1 MTSLLQ
7 SQRAVNLNK
16 IPDQIGKVFVVT
28 GGNIGLGYE
37 VAKALAASNAH
48 VFLTARNPEKQRGA
62 IQRIKSDHPGAK
74 IEGLHVD
81 YLNGFGDIE
90 DCAEQFKA
98 RNLPLHGLINN
109 IGTENPPDIKSKEG
123 FDPTQ
128 ASNYLG
134 HFYLTHLLLEKLMET
149 PQSRVVNL
157 TSLVEPNGTIEWTDI
172 GGKKVKRSGYQMY
185 AASKLMLYMFGVEL
199 QRRLRSVG
207 SSTDIFSAHPGVAQ
221 TDAFRKSDKSKA
233 MARIMA
239 SGADLIGQSPGGGAQ
254 SLVRCATDPAL
265 TGMGGGDRHWGSWY
279 TGIPFQ
285 PFGSTWPLCFTVNW
299 NNMGYRSPINPLI
312 RDPEACTKLYLATLD
327 LVNEYAATKIAACG
341 ERSVSAR

>member
-7 SQRAVNLNK
+7 SQRAVNLKK
-16 IPDQIGKVFVVT
+16 IPDQSGKVFVVT
-28 GGNIGLGYE
+28 GGNVGLGYE

-48 VFLTARNPEKQRGA
+48 VFMTARNPEKQRRA
-62 IQRIKSDHPGAK
+62 IQRIISDHPGAK

-81 YLNGFGDIE
+81 YLNGFGNIE
-90 DCAEQFKA
+90 DCAEQFKD

-109 IGTENPPDIKSKEG
+109 IGTENPADIKSKEG

-134 HFYLTHLLLEKLMET
+134 HFYLTHMLLENLMET

-199 QRRLRSVG
+199 QKRLRSVG

-221 TDAFRKSDKSKA
+221 TDAFRKSDKSKV

-265 TGMGGGDRHWGSWY
+265 TGRYPSAPSHMLW
-279 TGIPFQ
+279 
-285 PFGSTWPLCFTVNW
+285 C
-299 NNMGYRSPINPLI
+299 
-312 RDPEACTKLYLATLD
+312 D
-327 LVNEYAATKIAACG
+327 LHALMASNYG
-341 ERSVSAR
+341 LQLPVSANLCLDACCLEAGT

>member
-1 MTSLLQ
+1 MIAVLVLLRSSCFYPHAPFVSSAPSVTSTYIITE
-7 SQRAVNLNK
+7 S
-16 IPDQIGKVFVVT
+16 
-28 GGNIGLGYE
+28 
-37 VAKALAASNAH
+37 ALAC
-48 VFLTARNPEKQRGA
+48 
-62 IQRIKSDHPGAK
+62 
-74 IEGLHVD
+74 
-81 YLNGFGDIE
+81 LNRDIE

-149 PQSRVVNL
+149 SQSRVVNL

-199 QRRLRSVG
+199 QKRLRSVG
-207 SSTDIFSAHPGVAQ
+207 SSTDIFSAHPGVAR

-239 SGADLIGQSPGGGAQ
+239 SGADFIGQSPGGGAQ
-254 SLVRCATDPAL
+254 SLVRRATDPAL

-285 PFGSTWPLCFTVNW
+285 PFGSTWPLCFTLNW

-312 RDPEACTKLYLATLD
+312 RDPEACTKLYLATLE

>member
-1 MTSLLQ
+1 M
-7 SQRAVNLNK
+7 
-16 IPDQIGKVFVVT
+16 
-28 GGNIGLGYE
+28 
-37 VAKALAASNAH
+37 
-48 VFLTARNPEKQRGA
+48 TARNPEKQRRA
-62 IQRIKSDHPGAK
+62 IQRIISDHPGAK

-81 YLNGFGDIE
+81 YLNGFGNIE
-90 DCAEQFKA
+90 DCAEQFKD

-109 IGTENPPDIKSKEG
+109 IGTENPADIKSKEG

-134 HFYLTHLLLEKLMET
+134 HFYLTHMLLENLMET
-149 PQSRVVNL
+149 PQSRVGQ
-157 TSLVEPNGTIEWTDI
+157 E
-172 GGKKVKRSGYQMY
+172 
-185 AASKLMLYMFGVEL
+185 VEL
-199 QRRLRSVG
+199 QKRLRSVG

-221 TDAFRKSDKSKA
+221 TDAFRKSDKSKV

-327 LVNEYAATKIAACG
+327 LVNECAATKLAACG